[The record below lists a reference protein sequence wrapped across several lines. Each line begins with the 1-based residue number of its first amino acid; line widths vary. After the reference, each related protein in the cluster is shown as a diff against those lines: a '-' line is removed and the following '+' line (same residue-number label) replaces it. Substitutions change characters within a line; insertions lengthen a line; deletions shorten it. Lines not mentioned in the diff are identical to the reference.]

1 MPGAQR
7 RVKPAWHKKLFS
19 HKQTTSHQRDDVPEF
34 GNHREITEHQS
45 ADYVCVGYLA
55 TLLGPLRK
63 DFTNWPVE
71 KPALPT
77 VAAVVIGLRPF
88 VNEWLPAQ
96 QNVSSPE
103 VRGRQRIAPDI
114 DGVSF
119 QSLLRNN
126 MFKIEKFLR
135 EKATARA
142 AHQLVII
149 CDLRNIDGKI
159 TAHLMPKLFLD

>member
-1 MPGAQR
+1 MMPGAQR

-96 QNVSSPE
+96 QKVSSPE
-103 VRGRQRIAPDI
+103 VRRRQRIAPDI

-126 MFKIEKFLR
+126 MFRKIPAGESDRTRSTSVGHYLR
-135 EKATARA
+135 PQEHRRQDHCASYAKA
-142 AHQLVII
+142 V
-149 CDLRNIDGKI
+149 
-159 TAHLMPKLFLD
+159 P